1 MGSKVTT
8 LHQID
13 FSLILTLG
21 PSNWLGYYFVLWH
34 KVKVDIIIIIIIII
48 IIMFVGNSYD
58 PKRDPRQLRL

>member
-1 MGSKVTT
+1 MKSRLNECGSKVTT

-21 PSNWLGYYFVLWH
+21 PRNWLGYYVVLWH

-48 IIMFVGNSYD
+48 IMFVGNS
-58 PKRDPRQLRL
+58 